1 MKQVERPPG
10 RRLVGW
16 IAWFG
21 LLAVTARGAGAIARG
36 PLAPPPLADPAGWGA
51 WSAIRTPAEAVFAVL
66 VLVVGALAWY
76 LLAVTAL
83 GVLARLWGARRLVS
97 AIDVL
102 TLPMV
107 RRSLHAAIGIGLV
120 GSAMAGIGNQRGA
133 PTMVPIAAV
142 APGDTT
148 ANGEGMTTDEEPPV
162 MVALPEEE
170 PASVP
175 TPTPEVATSP
185 TSQPPASQRPDDWE
199 VQPGD
204 HLWSMA
210 ERALGERAGQ
220 GDAEVARYWLRLIE
234 ANANRLADPDNPD
247 LIFPGQVLVVPAVV
261 APDGGALP

>member
-1 MKQVERPPG
+1 MKQVERPLG
-10 RRLVGW
+10 RCLVGW
-16 IAWFG
+16 IAWLA

-36 PLAPPPLADPAGWGA
+36 PLAPPPLTDPAGWGTWA
-51 WSAIRTPAEAVFAVL
+51 AIRTPAEAVFAVL

-83 GVLARLWGARRLVS
+83 GVLARLWGARCLVS
-97 AIDVL
+97 VIDVL

-120 GSAMAGIGNQRGA
+120 GTAVAGIGNQRGA

-148 ANGEGMTTDEEPPV
+148 ANGEGTTIGEEPPV
-162 MVALPEEE
+162 MISLPEEE

-175 TPTPEVATSP
+175 APTPEVATSP
-185 TSQPPASQRPDDWE
+185 ASQPLASQGPDDWE

-210 ERALGERAGQ
+210 ERTLGGQGERGE
-220 GDAEVARYWLRLIE
+220 AEVARYWLRLIE
-234 ANANRLADPDNPD
+234 ANADRLADPDNPD
-247 LIFPGQVLVVPAVV
+247 LIFPGQVLVVPAAG